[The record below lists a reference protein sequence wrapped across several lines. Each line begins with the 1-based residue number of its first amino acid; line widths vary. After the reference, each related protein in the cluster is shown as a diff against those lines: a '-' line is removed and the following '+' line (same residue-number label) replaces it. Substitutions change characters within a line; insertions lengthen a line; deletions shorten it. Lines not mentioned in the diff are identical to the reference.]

1 MCVPQCRREWK
12 NECDNVCVF
21 FLVSVPAR
29 RCSMRRTREREEEE
43 RQNVSYQFFRC
54 ILMFVCVCVVVWWGI
69 SISVGVCE

>member
-1 MCVPQCRREWK
+1 VCVCVPQCIRERK

-43 RQNVSYQFFRC
+43 PKMCHISFQMHPY
-54 ILMFVCVCVVVWWGI
+54 VCVCVCGCVVGNKH
-69 SISVGVCE
+69 